1 MSSLD
6 IAASPPIRRDE
17 TVQVSLLLAFTGGY
31 LDAYTF
37 AALCVAFGVGAAVG
51 AYATKSIRDLA
62 LGIPLLALLIVL
74 FQCEVRSDEERT

>member
-17 TVQVSLLLAFTGGY
+17 TVQVSLLLAF
-31 LDAYTF
+31 A
-37 AALCVAFGVGAAVG
+37 
-51 AYATKSIRDLA
+51 LA
-62 LGIPLLALLIVL
+62 LGIPPLALLIVL

>member
-17 TVQVSLLLAFTGGY
+17 TVQVSLLLAF
-31 LDAYTF
+31 
-37 AALCVAFGVGAAVG
+37 VAFGAGAAVG